1 MQVLTSG
8 EKTNLVVCPWSL
20 TSALIMLY
28 EGTDGN
34 TASEIRNIMSLP
46 DDKRTIRSGYKQIVA
61 RMMVS
66 IA

>member
-8 EKTNLVVCPWSL
+8 EKTNLIVSPWSL
-20 TSALIMLY
+20 TCALIMLY

-34 TASEIRNIMSLP
+34 TSSEIRKAMSLP
-46 DDKRTIRSGYKQIVA
+46 DDKRTIRTGYKTIVV